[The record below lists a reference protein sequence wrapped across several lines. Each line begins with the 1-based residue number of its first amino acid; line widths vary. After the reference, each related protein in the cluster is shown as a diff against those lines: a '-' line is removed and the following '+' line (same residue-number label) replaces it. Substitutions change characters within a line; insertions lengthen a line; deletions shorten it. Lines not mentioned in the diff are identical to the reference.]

1 MSVLRFVVQGIG
13 LAASAGSQGTYIILG
28 PDHGHP
34 IYTSMLCENA
44 VDPSWDEVV
53 VEGEEGEYDEST

>member
-1 MSVLRFVVQGIG
+1 MSVLRFVVQGVG
-13 LAASAGSQGTYIILG
+13 LAATAESQGSYIILG

-34 IYTSMLCENA
+34 IYTSMLFENA

-53 VEGEEGEYDEST
+53 VEGAVGEYDEST